1 MGLVH
6 ESRPE
11 LPIPSTARRLADFTG
26 SVRSINVSRIEKI
39 AVLAP
44 MPSASDR
51 IATTV
56 TIGVA
61 LSVRKASRI
70 SGIVS
75 SQPSFQLPAPSFQ
88 LPAPSFQLPALQLFA
103 VRAARRTIRRAVSRI
118 GWSLPIP
125 HLINN
130 HRFV

>member
-75 SQPSFQLPAPSFQ
+75 SQPSFQLPAPG
-88 LPAPSFQLPALQLFA
+88 FQLPALQLFA

>member
-88 LPAPSFQLPALQLFA
+88 LPALQLFA

>member
-61 LSVRKASRI
+61 LSVRKAYRI

-75 SQPSFQLPAPSFQ
+75 SQPSFQ